1 VGSVDV
7 AVNDGLLEGER
18 VGIIVG
24 SVDDASNDGEGERV
38 GILVGILFEA
48 LLALFALEKRLL

>member
-1 VGSVDV
+1 MGSVDV

-24 SVDDASNDGEGERV
+24 SVDDASNDGASCSK
-38 GILVGILFEA
+38 LCSLCS
-48 LLALFALEKRLL
+48 L